1 MKNQTKRKAY
11 ESISLH
17 YSKNYD
23 KYTTKG
29 KSVNFSFMLTNMSQ
43 KKWRGEIVS
52 PFFQNSSID

>member
-43 KKWRGEIVS
+43 KNGEAKLS
-52 PFFQNSSID
+52 LHFFKILR